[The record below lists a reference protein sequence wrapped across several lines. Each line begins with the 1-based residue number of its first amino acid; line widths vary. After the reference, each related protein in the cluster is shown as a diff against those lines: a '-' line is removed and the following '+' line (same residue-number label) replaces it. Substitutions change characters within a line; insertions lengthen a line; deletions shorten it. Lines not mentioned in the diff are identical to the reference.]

1 MIFKVCD
8 AEKNPLAQGYTEGS
22 YDVIIAYMVIHAT
35 AKLEETMR
43 NLRRLLKPGG
53 FLVIGEGGS
62 DGPLQA
68 GAGFIFGPLPGWW
81 RGVEEGR
88 NLSPL
93 INVSQWDAVLKST
106 GFSGIDTISPPQLLD
121 NFGIILFV
129 SQAVDER
136 ISFIREPLSSSA
148 NTMNSRVVI
157 VGGQTPAVASLAQGL
172 ETIFTQL
179 GNLVYVYKTLEEVD
193 DKVLDAESTVI
204 SLTELDWPV
213 FKDITPERWYS
224 FRRFFETERTVLW
237 LTSGRL
243 KDEPY
248 SNMTIGFGRSAVHE
262 ESGLRLQF
270 LDIPDVD
277 QIDPRV
283 VAGIVVRLNATKL
296 DAEDILFTVEQEII
310 IDAEGHHLVPRLN
323 PISAANDR
331 YNSVSRPMVEKI
343 HVSKSAVE
351 LQRNGNSCVVRQL
364 SRYETSKEPRGDNII
379 ELHTTHTVLS
389 ALKTPLGPK
398 FLALAVNSA
407 GKRYLTLVP
416 SLTSV
421 LKVSEESAVPCNHPD
436 LADESLLTL
445 TAAHLIAITIVNPLV
460 AGQRL
465 LIHNTSNAIAQAIT
479 AQASLKDVEAIFTT
493 DYTDSTSI
501 LRSSMRLPPY
511 LARSDLSE
519 MLPSNIAS
527 FVGFSNETTENELTI
542 LSTLSSHCHK
552 ATTNTIYS
560 PDAVDT
566 GPSRA
571 DILGELLRSVV
582 RNIEGKD
589 YSDTITTLSL
599 GGLSSGE
606 RTEDPLTITD
616 WTAPT
621 SVSARITRLDIK
633 PLFKGDKTYWLCGL
647 SGALGISLCD
657 WMIDRGVRY
666 LVLTSRNPKIDQAWI
681 EDHKCNGVIVKIM
694 LWYVFRSESLSNFWH
709 HTADQIHFIAT

>member
-8 AEKNPLAQGYTEGS
+8 AEKNPLGQGYTEGS

-35 AKLEETMR
+35 AKLDETMR

-93 INVSQWDAVLKST
+93 INVSQWDAILKST

-121 NFGIILFV
+121 TFGIILFV

-136 ISFIREPLSSSA
+136 INFIREPLSSSA
-148 NTMNSRVVI
+148 NTMNKWVVI

-224 FRRFFETERTVLW
+224 FRQFFETERTVLW

-243 KDEPY
+243 EDEPY

-262 ESGLRLQF
+262 ENGLRLQF
-270 LDIPDVD
+270 LDIPDVG
-277 QIDPRV
+277 QIDARV
-283 VAGIVVRLNATKL
+283 VAETVVRLNAKEL

-331 YNSVSRPMVEKI
+331 YNSISRPMVEKI
-343 HVSKSAVE
+343 DVGKSVVE
-351 LQRNGNSCVVRQL
+351 LQRDGNSCAVRQL
-364 SRYETSKEPRGDNII
+364 SRYETSKEPRGGNTI
-379 ELHTTHTVLS
+379 ELHITHTVLS

-398 FLALAVNSA
+398 FLALAVDSS

-421 LKVSEESAVPCNHPD
+421 LKVPEESAVLCNHLG

-445 TAAHLIAITIVNPLV
+445 TAAHLIAITIVNPLI

-465 LIHNTSNAIAQAIT
+465 LSYNTSNAIAQAIT
-479 AQASLKDVEAIFTT
+479 AQASLKDIEVIFTT
-493 DYTDSTSI
+493 DYADSASI
-501 LRSSMRLPPY
+501 PSSSMRLPPY

-527 FVGFSNETTENELTI
+527 FVSFSNETTENELTI

-552 ATTNTIYS
+552 ATTKTIFS
-560 PDAVDT
+560 PDAVNT

-571 DILGELLRSVV
+571 DILGEILRSVV
-582 RNIEGKD
+582 GNIEDQD
-589 YSDTITTLSL
+589 YSDTIKTVSL

-606 RTEDPLTITD
+606 RTEDPLTIID

-633 PLFKGDKTYWLCGL
+633 PLFKSDKTYWLCGL

-666 LVLTSRNPKIDQAWI
+666 LVLTSRNPKIDPAWI
-681 EDHKCNGVIVKIM
+681 EDHKRNGVIVKIL
-694 LWYVFRSESLSNFWH
+694 LWYVFRSESLSNVLH
-709 HTADQIHFIAT
+709 HVADQIHFVAT